1 MLPSFRGSVCS
12 GMDFLHFKKRG
23 GQHLPECHKA
33 FPKSYGKSFRIFT
46 SGGGQ
51 HVPDYPVVDLLNNM
65 NELAE
70 DSEKVLVNFQR
81 NVNLFDAE
89 ELKNMAT

>member
-1 MLPSFRGSVCS
+1 
-12 GMDFLHFKKRG
+12 MDYLLFKQQG
-23 GQHLPECHKA
+23 GQHLPECHTA
-33 FPKSYGKSFRIFT
+33 FSKSYGKSFRIFT